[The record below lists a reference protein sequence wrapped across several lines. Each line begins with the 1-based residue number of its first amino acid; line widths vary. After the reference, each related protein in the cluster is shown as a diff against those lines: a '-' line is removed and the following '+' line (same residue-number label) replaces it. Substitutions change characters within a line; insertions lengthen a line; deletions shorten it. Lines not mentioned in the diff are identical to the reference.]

1 MKIFLK
7 KYIIPT
13 LILYIVFILRSY
25 YRTGKIV
32 TDITTYIITFFLF
45 LFIITLFLS
54 ILQYAQ
60 KVTGDLMEG
69 PWSKRIIFIIVAL
82 VMIYLYKSTGRI

>member
-32 TDITTYIITFFLF
+32 TDITTYVITFFLF

-54 ILQYAQ
+54 VLQYAQ